1 MPQKLHS
8 LLGGSHE
15 DIPEEADDPDLGD
28 NASCGEPNGEKSRL
42 GENWGERFKQGEE
55 SGEPKV
61 VVEDETVLLRFSGLS
76 VVTNPGCSLTLGG
89 QD

>member
-1 MPQKLHS
+1 VPQKQQS

-15 DIPEEADDPDLGD
+15 DIPEEADDPDLGV
-28 NASCGEPNGEKSRL
+28 NTSCGEPNGEKSRL